1 MYTELLIRVDELLQ
15 NRGIVGH
22 RAADRF
28 VSDFKAYLIYFDALG
43 YGSAEET
50 LALLEDDANL
60 TDSAVLNTNFRCELD
75 DLISPALK
83 SNDIFMRVFD
93 IVIDNNGKGVGAG
106 ELALPLILSNYRFSN
121 DSDGVFDYNGKTL
134 KVEIKK
140 NGASLKPVK
149 TGLTDKGLVDVLNK
163 KYFKGTVPGKKSKKL
178 FESHI
183 KSIQDPTVYVDYFK
197 ELYVGCDTTELA
209 KEVVEGAYKD
219 PKAFNTAVGKFALKQ
234 YKRVD
239 NFNNIIYIDAEKRK
253 VVNIADV
260 ENISKLNL
268 NFSPVMRRGQDT
280 QAIADGYV
288 NVTI

>member
-1 MYTELLIRVDELLQ
+1 MKELLNRVDELLK

-28 VSDFKAYLIYFDALG
+28 VSDFKAYLVYFDALG
-43 YGSAEET
+43 YGSAET
-50 LALLEDDANL
+50 TVSLLEDDSNL
-60 TDSAVLNTNFRCELD
+60 TDSAILNTNFRCTLD

-83 SNDIFMRVFD
+83 ADQIFMKVFN

-121 DSDGVFDYNGKTL
+121 DSDGAFEYKGETR

-149 TGLTDKGLVDVLNK
+149 TGLTDKGLVDILNK
-163 KYFKGTVPGKKSKKL
+163 KYFKGTVPGKKDAKL
-178 FESHI
+178 FESHV
-183 KSIQDPTVYVDYFK
+183 SSVTDPKVYKDYFD
-197 ELYVGCDTTELA
+197 ELYVGCDTQALA
-209 KEVVEGAYKD
+209 EEVINGAYKN
-219 PKAFNTAVGKFALKQ
+219 PTAFNTAVGRFALRE

-239 NFNNIIYIDAEKRK
+239 NFNNIMYIDAEKRK

-260 ENISKLNL
+260 NNVDELSLK
-268 NFSPVMRRGQDT
+268 FSPVMRRGRDT

-288 NVTI
+288 NVSI